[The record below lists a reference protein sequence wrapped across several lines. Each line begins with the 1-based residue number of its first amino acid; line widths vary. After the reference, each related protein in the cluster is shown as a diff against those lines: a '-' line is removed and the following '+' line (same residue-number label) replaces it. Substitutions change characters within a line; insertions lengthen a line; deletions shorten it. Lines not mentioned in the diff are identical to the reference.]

1 MIITYIH
8 RIGWFIGLVL
18 LQVLILNNVHI
29 AGYATP
35 FLYIYFILKFNS
47 GTSRNELMLWAF
59 FFGLTID
66 VFSDTPGM
74 NAAATVL
81 LAFLRPSLLRL
92 FTPRDNQDNLV
103 PSFKSM
109 GITPFLKYTTA
120 SVFIHSLALLS
131 IEFFSFSGYLAVA
144 AAGGIVY
151 RSDCNLYCSC
161 GRHKEI
167 AMAKDY
173 RLEKRKFV
181 IGGIALSIVL
191 IYLIRLFVLQ
201 ITSR

>member
-35 FLYIYFILKFNS
+35 FLYIYFILKFSS

-66 VFSDTPGM
+66 IFSDTPGM

-81 LAFLRPSLLRL
+81 LLSSGPLCFVCSHPVIIRTALFPLLR
-92 FTPRDNQDNLV
+92 RWE
-103 PSFKSM
+103 
-109 GITPFLKYTTA
+109 
-120 SVFIHSLALLS
+120 SVLS
-131 IEFFSFSGYLAVA
+131 
-144 AAGGIVY
+144 
-151 RSDCNLYCSC
+151 
-161 GRHKEI
+161 
-167 AMAKDY
+167 
-173 RLEKRKFV
+173 
-181 IGGIALSIVL
+181 
-191 IYLIRLFVLQ
+191 
-201 ITSR
+201 